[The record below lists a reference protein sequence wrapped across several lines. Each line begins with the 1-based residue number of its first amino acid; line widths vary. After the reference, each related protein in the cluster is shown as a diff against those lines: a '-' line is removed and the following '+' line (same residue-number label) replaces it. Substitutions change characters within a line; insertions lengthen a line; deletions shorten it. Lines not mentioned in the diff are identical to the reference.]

1 MCDSALM
8 WVSEEHLHPR
18 HNPRNDRL
26 HPLSLFSHLVPCVY
40 GPPCRYDDGD
50 VERLDLDRLT
60 WHPLEAEGGH
70 QRAEGDPQAAVAEGH
85 PRAEERSGA
94 RSGGRHQQRVEEQAG
109 RPDSAAPSSSRQAM
123 EGRAGQHD
131 SATPSGV
138 AAEQAAVIE
147 AQVRLPLA
155 SPRTLLPQQIF
166 EGLGSGIGSGGGA
179 VHQVKERSRGREPL
193 QPAAEQSADKR
204 DRGGGGGG
212 VAARPRG
219 EAPPGQMPVSGMRQ
233 PLGVTGANV
242 RQPPQGVTCGGA
254 DVHIPAKD
262 GPRAKGSGTTGGGQP
277 GDLCIVATLIS
288 NHVKSQ
294 FVARLKRLCKR
305 LGNAGVGIDVT
316 R

>member
-1 MCDSALM
+1 M
-8 WVSEEHLHPR
+8 
-18 HNPRNDRL
+18 
-26 HPLSLFSHLVPCVY
+26 
-40 GPPCRYDDGD
+40 
-50 VERLDLDRLT
+50 ERLDLDRLT

-70 QRAEGDPQAAVAEGH
+70 QRAEGDPQAAVAEGN

-166 EGLGSGIGSGGGA
+166 EGLGSGIGSGGSA
-179 VHQVKERSRGREPL
+179 VHQGKERARGREPL
-193 QPAAEQSADKR
+193 QPAAERSAGKR
-204 DRGGGGGG
+204 ARGDNGG
-212 VAARPRG
+212 AAVRPRG
-219 EAPPGQMPVSGMRQ
+219 EALGQMPDSGVRR
-233 PLGVTGANV
+233 PLGVTDANV
-242 RQPPQGVTCGGA
+242 RQPPEGVTCGG
-254 DVHIPAKD
+254 DDGHVPARD
-262 GPRAKGSGTTGGGQP
+262 GPRAKGGGGATGGGQP

-288 NHVKSQ
+288 NHIKSE

-305 LGNAGVGIDVT
+305 LGNAGIGIDVT